1 MGCDALANV
10 YDYTRRLEARDTI
23 VANNG
28 WRLDDFGWFPSKDI
42 SVGDYNMWMYTL
54 YVAKVNKGITDE
66 HLSTTFKG
74 LCVSASGVVVGSNF
88 CAALAAVSIPDG
100 QGPKNGDRTGY
111 NLEDTPI
118 QELEA
123 AYSTGVILTQHQE
136 NYVLCSQGRARTRR
150 MCRVQKMCRK
160 NTFMCR
166 LRERCQEDLDEDE
179 ERCQAFICEDEER
192 CQEDHEDQNIALPED
207 VSCTQTRGS
216 CESSVV
222 SCQLTLFDS
231 CPTTWVTTLL

>member
-1 MGCDALANV
+1 MGANV

-100 QGPKNGDRTGY
+100 QGPTDGDRTGY
-111 NLEDTPI
+111 KQEDTPI
-118 QELEA
+118 LELQA

-150 MCRVQKMCRK
+150 MCRVQKICAISKRRCRVQ
-160 NTFMCR
+160 N
-166 LRERCQEDLDEDE
+166 
-179 ERCQAFICEDEER
+179 ICEEPDR
-192 CQEDHEDQNIALPED
+192 CQEDHEYQNITMPENGPVS
-207 VSCTQTRGS
+207 VSCTQTLDS
-216 CESSVV
+216 CESSV
-222 SCQLTLFDS
+222 SCQLTLRRRRRRLS